1 MSEVILQAVAIGYSY
16 DGHTAA
22 ISALSL
28 FVRQGRRLALLGANG
43 SGKTTLLLHLN
54 GTLKPRTGT
63 IMVNG
68 SPAVYDRRGLLAWR
82 QQVGIVF
89 QDPDDQL
96 FAATV
101 RQDISFGPLNLGLT
115 DTEVRRRVQDSLEA
129 LEITDLAERP
139 THMLSFGQRKLAAIA
154 GVLAMRP
161 SVIVLDEPTAG
172 LDSRAAAHLLHT
184 LGRLH
189 QKGTTLVLATHDID
203 MAYAWADEVALL
215 HNGNVVR
222 QGSPA
227 EVLGDGEHLA
237 RCRLRMPWALEIG
250 LGFQKWAGVKESAII
265 PRTQSELLSY
275 CRQLGRH
282 VSYRASSGAD
292 DGKNRDYNSPAIVL
306 VAFGSTVP
314 DTQRTFSAIEEDVRR
329 NFPDRT
335 VVWAFTS
342 RTVRKHLDAQ
352 GKAMPDPQEALDT
365 LRMEGYRDVILQS
378 LHVMPGEE
386 FQRLLALNPQGMRIS
401 VGGPLLNEPR
411 DLLDVHNIL
420 MAIRRHDRPNVVAA
434 HGNEKQPH
442 LNEPLLKLAAMM
454 ENDCADVVVATLN
467 GPPGIEP
474 FARITSQIAKTG
486 GVHFIPLMIVSGIHV
501 RDDLMGN
508 GEESWKQML
517 AAKEVTVAPALGD
530 LPEIRAILV
539 RHIREARGREVAT

>member
-1 MSEVILQAVAIGYSY
+1 MSEMILQAVNIGYSY
-16 DGHTAA
+16 DGGAPA
-22 ISALSL
+22 LGDLSL
-28 FVRQGRRLALLGANG
+28 SVRQGRRLALLGANG

-54 GTLKPRTGT
+54 GTLKPQAGT
-63 IMVNG
+63 LMLNG
-68 SPAVYDRRGLLAWR
+68 TPAVYDRRGLLAWR

-101 RQDISFGPLNLGLT
+101 RQDISFGPVNLGLA
-115 DTEVRRRVQDSLEA
+115 DAEVCRRVQDSLEA
-129 LEITDLAERP
+129 LEITGLAERP
-139 THMLSFGQRKLAAIA
+139 THMLSFGQKKLAAIA

-161 SVIVLDEPTAG
+161 GVIILDEPTAG
-172 LDSRAAAHLLHT
+172 LDARAAARLLHI

-215 HNGNVVR
+215 HNGKVVR
-222 QGSPA
+222 QGSPI
-227 EVLGDGEHLA
+227 EVLRDGEELA
-237 RCRLRMPWALEIG
+237 RCRLRMPWALEIA
-250 LGFQKWAGVKESAII
+250 LGFQKWAGVRESAII
-265 PRTQSELLSY
+265 PRTQSGLLSY
-275 CRQLGRH
+275 CQQLGRH
-282 VSYRASSGAD
+282 VACRAPSGAEGAGRGD
-292 DGKNRDYNSPAIVL
+292 RNGPAIVL

-314 DTQRTFSAIEEDVRR
+314 DTQRTFSAIEEEVRR

-342 RTVRKHLDAQ
+342 RAVRKHLEAQ
-352 GKAMPDPQEALDT
+352 GKAVPDPQEALDA
-365 LRMEGYRDVILQS
+365 LRMEGCRDVILQS

-386 FQRLLALNPQGMRIS
+386 FQRLLALDPRGMNIS
-401 VGGPLLNEPR
+401 VGAPLLSGPQ

-420 MAIRRHDRPNVVAA
+420 RAICRHDRPNVIAA
-434 HGNEKQPH
+434 HGNGKQPH

-454 ENDCADVVVATLN
+454 EADNADVALATLD
-467 GPPGIEP
+467 GPPGVKP
-474 FARITSQIAKTG
+474 FARITGQVAGTG
-486 GVHFIPLMIVSGIHV
+486 AVHFIPLMIVSGIHV
-501 RDDLMGN
+501 RDDLMGD

-517 AAKEVTVAPALGD
+517 AAREVTIAPALGD

-539 RHIREARGREVAT
+539 RHIREAHIKG